1 MSCPVLKTFFYPMHI
16 HFVASFFRAELCQK
30 NLKRMHNDRINTV
43 WLWRTSQHA
52 KTNGISYECERIIR
66 GVASGPA
73 AGLIAPCA
81 RRRSLSLSLSLWR
94 TLFTLTSNFFPL
106 SQQSVEFALGG
117 GERDFKWRENK
128 MSEDSWAV
136 AVDVQEATVP
146 ATQVQRYS
154 FWKVTSKSQIKT
166 AHRSLAT

>member
-117 GERDFKWRENK
+117 GKETSSGAKTKCLKTPGPSPWTYKKPPF
-128 MSEDSWAV
+128 
-136 AVDVQEATVP
+136 QP
-146 ATQVQRYS
+146 LRYS
-154 FWKVTSKSQIKT
+154 VTVFERWLRKVKSKRLI
-166 AHRSLAT
+166 AR